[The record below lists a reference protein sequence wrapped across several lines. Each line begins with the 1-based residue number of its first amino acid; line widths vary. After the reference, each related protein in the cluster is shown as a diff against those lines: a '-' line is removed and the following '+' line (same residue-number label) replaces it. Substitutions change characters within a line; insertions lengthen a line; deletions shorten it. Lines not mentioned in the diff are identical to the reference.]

1 MILAE
6 SKPTGNPL
14 HLLPSQ
20 VMGLDNIEH
29 IISENSNLSSPRN
42 SLRNFQ
48 KFSSLKANSSSQLL
62 SYNSYNNF
70 GSNGEILDA
79 PVEEDKNNGD
89 GLKFYSSRDSNF
101 NPELSVIYRRSEVQ
115 NFNEINKINNLVPIR
130 REDTNI
136 VALPMDNTNGE
147 HRIKNKN
154 INPFL
159 FSNYL
164 TYNKLSLEDT
174 EI

>member
-1 MILAE
+1 MIIAE

-14 HLLPSQ
+14 HILPSQ
-20 VMGLDNIEH
+20 VLGLDNIEH

-89 GLKFYSSRDSNF
+89 GLKFYASRDSNF
-101 NPELSVIYRRSEVQ
+101 NPELSVIYRRSEGQ
-115 NFNEINKINNLVPIR
+115 NFNEINKINNLVPLR

-147 HRIKNKN
+147 HRIKKN
-154 INPFL
+154 INPLL